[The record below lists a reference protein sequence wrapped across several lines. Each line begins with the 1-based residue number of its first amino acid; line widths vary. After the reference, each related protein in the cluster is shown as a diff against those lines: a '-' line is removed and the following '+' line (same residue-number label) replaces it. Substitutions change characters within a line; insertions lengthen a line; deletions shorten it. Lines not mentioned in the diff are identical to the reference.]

1 MIEFQAEAVGLQTLD
16 SGPTYNN
23 QTALN
28 RDFVADQQPHIVF
41 K

>member
-23 QTALN
+23 QTAL
-28 RDFVADQQPHIVF
+28 IEIS
-41 K
+41 